1 VDMKPAIDYGWY
13 YLSGDDPGTDKDE
26 GWNPLWARYPQYS
39 DLYAYAFDA
48 DGAGRWSNVSMPHAG
63 LSISPVK
70 WLKTSAMVAYLFAPE
85 EDGPG
90 DGDERGLLGSIK
102 GEFTIGENLLVSKD
116 KLSGHLWLEVLD
128 PGNYYKVNDTAHFA
142 RWQMVYEF

>member
-1 VDMKPAIDYGWY
+1 
-13 YLSGDDPGTDKDE
+13 
-26 GWNPLWARYPQYS
+26 
-39 DLYAYAFDA
+39 
-48 DGAGRWSNVSMPHAG
+48 
-63 LSISPVK
+63 
-70 WLKTSAMVAYLFAPE
+70 
-85 EDGPG
+85 
-90 DGDERGLLGSIK
+90 LLGSIK